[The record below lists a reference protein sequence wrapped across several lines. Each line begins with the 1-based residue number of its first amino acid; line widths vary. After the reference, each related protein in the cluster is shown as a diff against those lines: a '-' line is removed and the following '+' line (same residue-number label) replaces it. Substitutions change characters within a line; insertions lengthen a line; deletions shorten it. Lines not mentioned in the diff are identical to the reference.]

1 MFNLNYFK
9 QKSPQQRFLFILG
22 LTMMLIYLGIGIV
35 VIFFGD
41 MINLDPERFP
51 QKYRIAFGVVL
62 IVYAGIRFSRIMS
75 KKESA

>member
-35 VIFFGD
+35 IIFFNSLLP
-41 MINLDPERFP
+41 IDPEKFP
-51 QKYRIAFGVVL
+51 KQYQVAFGVVL
-62 IVYAGIRFSRIMS
+62 IVYAALRFGRLINQ
-75 KKESA
+75 KDTE